1 MSSDI
6 PSAAQAIR
14 HDLLEDV
21 EIDANVAARG
31 VAYYYPALTF
41 ADFATM
47 RQISHHFL
55 KS

>member
-14 HDLLEDV
+14 HDLSEDFG
-21 EIDANVAARG
+21 IDANVAARG
-31 VAYYYPALTF
+31 LAYCYPAVKF
-41 ADFATM
+41 ADSATTE
-47 RQISHHFL
+47 QISRPVL

>member
-6 PSAAQAIR
+6 PSAAQSVR

-31 VAYYYPALTF
+31 LAS
-41 ADFATM
+41 
-47 RQISHHFL
+47 RIS
-55 KS
+55 